1 MKLEMR
7 CLKFQKLLTAVL
19 CLMLLT
25 IFSPA
30 YAAEVSASVLPVSM
44 ISAGDGTITITL
56 KNTNEPAEDGSGT
69 AITDISITPS
79 IPDVYFDTAGA
90 SIAPGESKSFSAAC
104 YFSEEMLN
112 TSLSF
117 TVSYTEGTRAR
128 SKDVSVKVLAAK
140 PSSALVP
147 LLGTTHMGEFE
158 DEGECDR
165 MVEVP
170 ASVADAHPGGFCVRA
185 DGECMNNRY
194 PSDSVLFVDPNMQPF
209 DGCAVLAET
218 QDFQSI
224 VRKYS
229 RGASSLMLSPDSH
242 DYEFEDIIVRADDAP
257 IMLKGVVVWYQAE
270 KDVR

>member
-1 MKLEMR
+1 MGSSFAR
-7 CLKFQKLLTAVL
+7 NLTAFL
-19 CLMLLT
+19 DSRDLT
-25 IFSPA
+25 QESFGRMIGKSQGA
-30 YAAEVSASVLPVSM
+30 VSQWL
-44 ISAGDGTITITL
+44 AG
-56 KNTNEPAEDGSGT
+56 NREPASTTLNKICEVFGLERDDFISERAGFYAKLHGL
-69 AITDISITPS
+69 TDAP
-79 IPDVYFDTAGA
+79 AGA
-90 SIAPGESKSFSAAC
+90 I
-104 YFSEEMLN
+104 
-112 TSLSF
+112 
-117 TVSYTEGTRAR
+117 
-128 SKDVSVKVLAAK
+128 AAK

-229 RGASSLMLSPDSH
+229 RGASALMLSPDSH
-242 DYEFEDIIVRADDAP
+242 DCEFEDIIVRAGDDP

>member
-1 MKLEMR
+1 MGSSFAR
-7 CLKFQKLLTAVL
+7 NLTAFL
-19 CLMLLT
+19 DSRDLT
-25 IFSPA
+25 QESFGRMIGKSQGA
-30 YAAEVSASVLPVSM
+30 VSQWL
-44 ISAGDGTITITL
+44 AG
-56 KNTNEPAEDGSGT
+56 NREPASTTLNKICEVFGLERDDFISERAGFYAKLHGL
-69 AITDISITPS
+69 TDAP
-79 IPDVYFDTAGA
+79 AGA
-90 SIAPGESKSFSAAC
+90 I
-104 YFSEEMLN
+104 
-112 TSLSF
+112 
-117 TVSYTEGTRAR
+117 
-128 SKDVSVKVLAAK
+128 AAK

-170 ASVADAHPGGFCVRA
+170 ASVAEAHPGGFCVHA

-194 PSDSVLFVDPNMQPF
+194 PSDSVLFVDPHMQPF

-229 RGASSLMLSPDSH
+229 RGASALMLSPDSH
-242 DYEFEDIIVRADDAP
+242 GCEFEDIIVRADDAP

>member
-1 MKLEMR
+1 MGSSFAR
-7 CLKFQKLLTAVL
+7 NLTAFL
-19 CLMLLT
+19 DSKDLT
-25 IFSPA
+25 QESFGRMIGKSQGA
-30 YAAEVSASVLPVSM
+30 VSQWL
-44 ISAGDGTITITL
+44 AG
-56 KNTNEPAEDGSGT
+56 NREPASTTLNKICEVFGLERDDFISERAGFYAKLHGL
-69 AITDISITPS
+69 TDAP
-79 IPDVYFDTAGA
+79 AGA
-90 SIAPGESKSFSAAC
+90 I
-104 YFSEEMLN
+104 
-112 TSLSF
+112 
-117 TVSYTEGTRAR
+117 
-128 SKDVSVKVLAAK
+128 AAK

-170 ASVADAHPGGFCVRA
+170 ASVAEAHPDGFCVRA

-218 QDFQSI
+218 QDYQSI

-229 RGASSLMLSPDSH
+229 RGASALMLSPDSH
-242 DYEFEDIIVRADDAP
+242 GCEFEDIIVRADDAP

>member
-1 MKLEMR
+1 MGSRFSKNIKALRQSNGETQKQLAERVGVREQTVIKWEGGGIEKPRQKSIIDRICEAYKVTEQDLFGYADGLYAKLHG
-7 CLKFQKLLTAVL
+7 LTDA
-19 CLMLLT
+19 
-25 IFSPA
+25 P
-30 YAAEVSASVLPVSM
+30 
-44 ISAGDGTITITL
+44 
-56 KNTNEPAEDGSGT
+56 
-69 AITDISITPS
+69 
-79 IPDVYFDTAGA
+79 AGA
-90 SIAPGESKSFSAAC
+90 I
-104 YFSEEMLN
+104 
-112 TSLSF
+112 
-117 TVSYTEGTRAR
+117 
-128 SKDVSVKVLAAK
+128 AAK

-158 DEGECDR
+158 DEDECDR

-170 ASVADAHPGGFCVRA
+170 ANVAEAHPGGFCVRA

-194 PSDSVLFVDPNMQPF
+194 PSDSVLFVDPHMQPF

-229 RGASSLMLSPDSH
+229 RGASALMLSPDSH
-242 DYEFEDIIVRADDAP
+242 GCEFEDIIVKADDAP

>member
-1 MKLEMR
+1 MGSSFAR
-7 CLKFQKLLTAVL
+7 NLTAFL
-19 CLMLLT
+19 DSRDLT
-25 IFSPA
+25 QESFGRMIGKSQGA
-30 YAAEVSASVLPVSM
+30 VSQWL
-44 ISAGDGTITITL
+44 AG
-56 KNTNEPAEDGSGT
+56 NREPASTTLNKICEVFGLERDDFISERAGFYAKLHGL
-69 AITDISITPS
+69 TDAP
-79 IPDVYFDTAGA
+79 AGA
-90 SIAPGESKSFSAAC
+90 I
-104 YFSEEMLN
+104 
-112 TSLSF
+112 
-117 TVSYTEGTRAR
+117 
-128 SKDVSVKVLAAK
+128 AAK

-218 QDFQSI
+218 QDYQSI

-229 RGASSLMLSPDSH
+229 RGASALMLSPDSH
-242 DYEFEDIIVRADDAP
+242 GCEFEDIIVRADDAP

>member
-1 MKLEMR
+1 MGSSFAR
-7 CLKFQKLLTAVL
+7 NLTAFL
-19 CLMLLT
+19 DSRDLT
-25 IFSPA
+25 QESFGRMIGKSQGA
-30 YAAEVSASVLPVSM
+30 VSQWL
-44 ISAGDGTITITL
+44 AG
-56 KNTNEPAEDGSGT
+56 NREPASTTLNKICDVFGLERDDFISERAGFYAKLHGL
-69 AITDISITPS
+69 TDAP
-79 IPDVYFDTAGA
+79 AGA
-90 SIAPGESKSFSAAC
+90 I
-104 YFSEEMLN
+104 
-112 TSLSF
+112 
-117 TVSYTEGTRAR
+117 
-128 SKDVSVKVLAAK
+128 AAK

-170 ASVADAHPGGFCVRA
+170 ASVAEAHPGGFCVRA

-229 RGASSLMLSPDSH
+229 RGASALMLSPDSH

>member
-1 MKLEMR
+1 MGSSFAR
-7 CLKFQKLLTAVL
+7 NLTAFL
-19 CLMLLT
+19 DSRDLT
-25 IFSPA
+25 QESFGRMIGKSQGA
-30 YAAEVSASVLPVSM
+30 VSQWL
-44 ISAGDGTITITL
+44 AG
-56 KNTNEPAEDGSGT
+56 NREPASTTLNKICEVFGLERDDFISERAGFYAKLHGL
-69 AITDISITPS
+69 TDAP
-79 IPDVYFDTAGA
+79 AGA
-90 SIAPGESKSFSAAC
+90 I
-104 YFSEEMLN
+104 
-112 TSLSF
+112 
-117 TVSYTEGTRAR
+117 
-128 SKDVSVKVLAAK
+128 AAK

-170 ASVADAHPGGFCVRA
+170 ASVAEAHPGGFCVRA

-194 PSDSVLFVDPNMQPF
+194 PSDSVLVVDPHMQPF

-218 QDFQSI
+218 QDYQSI

-229 RGASSLMLSPDSH
+229 RGATALMLSPDSH
-242 DYEFEDIIVRADDAP
+242 DCEFEDIIVRAGDDP

>member
-1 MKLEMR
+1 MGSSFAR
-7 CLKFQKLLTAVL
+7 NLTAFL
-19 CLMLLT
+19 DSRDLT
-25 IFSPA
+25 QESFGRMIGKSQGA
-30 YAAEVSASVLPVSM
+30 VSQWL
-44 ISAGDGTITITL
+44 AG
-56 KNTNEPAEDGSGT
+56 NREPASTTLNKICEVFGLERDDFISERAGFYAKLHGL
-69 AITDISITPS
+69 TDAP
-79 IPDVYFDTAGA
+79 AGA
-90 SIAPGESKSFSAAC
+90 I
-104 YFSEEMLN
+104 
-112 TSLSF
+112 
-117 TVSYTEGTRAR
+117 
-128 SKDVSVKVLAAK
+128 AAK

-170 ASVADAHPGGFCVRA
+170 ASVADAHPGGFCVHA

-194 PSDSVLFVDPNMQPF
+194 PSDSVLFVDPHMQPF

-229 RGASSLMLSPDSH
+229 RGASALMLSPDSH
-242 DYEFEDIIVRADDAP
+242 GCEFEDIIVRADDAP

>member
-1 MKLEMR
+1 MGSSFAR
-7 CLKFQKLLTAVL
+7 NLTAFL
-19 CLMLLT
+19 DSRDLT
-25 IFSPA
+25 QESFGRMIGKSQGA
-30 YAAEVSASVLPVSM
+30 VSQWL
-44 ISAGDGTITITL
+44 AG
-56 KNTNEPAEDGSGT
+56 NREPASTTLNKICEVFGLERDDFISERAGFYAKLHGL
-69 AITDISITPS
+69 TDAP
-79 IPDVYFDTAGA
+79 AGA
-90 SIAPGESKSFSAAC
+90 I
-104 YFSEEMLN
+104 
-112 TSLSF
+112 
-117 TVSYTEGTRAR
+117 
-128 SKDVSVKVLAAK
+128 AAK

-158 DEGECDR
+158 DERECDR

-194 PSDSVLFVDPNMQPF
+194 PSDSVLFVDPHMQPF

-218 QDFQSI
+218 QDYQSI

-229 RGASSLMLSPDSH
+229 RGASALMLSPDSH
-242 DYEFEDIIVRADDAP
+242 DCDFEDIIVRADDAP

>member
-1 MKLEMR
+1 MGSSFAR
-7 CLKFQKLLTAVL
+7 NLTAFL
-19 CLMLLT
+19 DSRDLT
-25 IFSPA
+25 QESFGRMIGKSQGA
-30 YAAEVSASVLPVSM
+30 VSQWL
-44 ISAGDGTITITL
+44 AG
-56 KNTNEPAEDGSGT
+56 NREPASTTLNKICEVFGLERDDFISERAGFYAKLHGL
-69 AITDISITPS
+69 TDAP
-79 IPDVYFDTAGA
+79 AGA
-90 SIAPGESKSFSAAC
+90 I
-104 YFSEEMLN
+104 
-112 TSLSF
+112 
-117 TVSYTEGTRAR
+117 
-128 SKDVSVKVLAAK
+128 AAK

-170 ASVADAHPGGFCVRA
+170 ASVAEAHPGGFCVRA

-194 PSDSVLFVDPNMQPF
+194 PSDSVLFVDPHMQPF

-218 QDFQSI
+218 QDYQSI

-229 RGASSLMLSPDSH
+229 RGASALMLSPDSH
-242 DYEFEDIIVRADDAP
+242 GCEFEDIIVRADDAP

>member
-1 MKLEMR
+1 MGSSFAR
-7 CLKFQKLLTAVL
+7 NLTAFL
-19 CLMLLT
+19 DSRDLT
-25 IFSPA
+25 QESFGRMIGKSQGA
-30 YAAEVSASVLPVSM
+30 VSQWL
-44 ISAGDGTITITL
+44 AG
-56 KNTNEPAEDGSGT
+56 NREPASTTLNKICEVFGLERDDFISERAGFYAKLHGL
-69 AITDISITPS
+69 TDAP
-79 IPDVYFDTAGA
+79 AGA
-90 SIAPGESKSFSAAC
+90 I
-104 YFSEEMLN
+104 
-112 TSLSF
+112 
-117 TVSYTEGTRAR
+117 
-128 SKDVSVKVLAAK
+128 AAK

-170 ASVADAHPGGFCVRA
+170 ASVAEAHPGGFCVRA

-194 PSDSVLFVDPNMQPF
+194 PSDSVLFVDPHMQPF

-229 RGASSLMLSPDSH
+229 RGASALMLSPDSH
-242 DYEFEDIIVRADDAP
+242 GCEFEDIIVRADDAP

>member
-1 MKLEMR
+1 MGSSFAR
-7 CLKFQKLLTAVL
+7 NLTAFL
-19 CLMLLT
+19 DSKDLT
-25 IFSPA
+25 QESFGRMIGKSQGA
-30 YAAEVSASVLPVSM
+30 VSQWLS
-44 ISAGDGTITITL
+44 G
-56 KNTNEPAEDGSGT
+56 NREPASTTLNKICEVFGLERDDFISERAGFYAKLHGL
-69 AITDISITPS
+69 TDAP
-79 IPDVYFDTAGA
+79 AGA
-90 SIAPGESKSFSAAC
+90 I
-104 YFSEEMLN
+104 
-112 TSLSF
+112 
-117 TVSYTEGTRAR
+117 
-128 SKDVSVKVLAAK
+128 AAK

-170 ASVADAHPGGFCVRA
+170 ASVAEAHPGGFCVRA

-194 PSDSVLFVDPNMQPF
+194 PSDSVLFVDPHMQPF

-229 RGASSLMLSPDSH
+229 RGAFALMLSPDSH
-242 DYEFEDIIVRADDAP
+242 GCEFEDIIVRADDAP